1 MRFKVTGTRTPP
13 PVVPPAVSFE
23 VEVDASDLAS
33 AQRQATAR
41 FPGET
46 VVVLSAVQATYT
58 PRAQATAPYGSR
70 SAVMV
75 EGRDLSVHQVR

>member
-13 PVVPPAVSFE
+13 PVVPPSVDFE
-23 VEVDASDLAS
+23 VEVDASDVAS
-33 AQRQATAR
+33 AQRLACAR

-46 VVVLSAVQATYT
+46 VVVLGAVQATYT
-58 PRAQATAPYGSR
+58 PRAQAAYGSR

-75 EGRDLSVHQVR
+75 EGRDLAVRQVR